1 MFKNFLKVAMRN
13 IARHKV
19 FSAINLLG
27 LAIGLACSILI
38 ALFVID
44 ELSYDRFHEHSDDI
58 YRIAMKGEF
67 QGREMDGVT
76 TGASVGETMV
86 DEIPQV
92 INSVRLFNYFG
103 EATSVKLGNQIFL
116 EDNLLYTDSTFF
128 EIFSFKL
135 KKGDPQSILN
145 RPNTVVLTESTA
157 RRYFGDS
164 QAMGKSIEIE
174 DNEYLVTGIAEDC
187 PGNSHF
193 HFDVLASLVT
203 LDVSRGT
210 TWLSNDLSYTYLQ
223 LKEDARAQRVEKQF
237 EPIVRSHV
245 EPELQDMMG
254 VSLDEFLAQG
264 NAYSYYLQPLTDI
277 HLKSHTDFEL
287 EKNSSMKYVYIFAII
302 AVFILFIACIN
313 FMNLSTA
320 RAAKRAREVGMRK
333 VAGASRGKLFR
344 QFLLEAIFM
353 SLIAL
358 FLSMILIESVLPF
371 FNNLAGKDLSIG
383 YTEHWY
389 VIPSLIVLALLVGI
403 ISGAYSAGYLSS
415 ISINQSLSSSLLSG
429 KSKSAFR
436 NGLVVFQFSISIIL
450 FISTLLIYSQLK
462 YIMNKDLGYQTEKIL
477 VVEQAN
483 KLGGSWEAFKQSLKQ
498 HPEVMQVSR
507 TATLP
512 GMMFNGFPVQTVGQ
526 ASEKSHAFRSVAVD
540 FDLDKVLDLEMK
552 EGRFFSQDFD
562 DTTSLVINEAAAKA
576 LGYEEPVV
584 DKRVKTTW
592 QGNETYW
599 DIIGVIKDFH
609 FRSFHQQIRP
619 LILLHPS
626 LRSLEYLTVRY
637 QSNNPQSMVAQV
649 ERTWKEFLGEEAF
662 QYFFLDQNHK
672 SMHREEFR
680 TGRVFGV
687 FSALAIFIACLGLFG
702 LASFMAEQKTKEIG
716 IRKAMGAQVR
726 SIVFL
731 LLKQFTFW
739 VVIANLVAW
748 PLAYFFL
755 RSWLQNFA
763 YHVDISLLY
772 FVAGSLIA
780 LLIAVVTVSY
790 QTIAAARA
798 NPVDSLRYE

>member
-1 MFKNFLKVAMRN
+1 MFQNFLKVALRN
-13 IARHKV
+13 ITRHKV
-19 FSAINLLG
+19 FSTINLLG

-44 ELSYDRFHEHSDDI
+44 ELSYDRFHKHSDNI
-58 YRIAMKGEF
+58 YRIAMEGEF

-92 INSVRLFNYFG
+92 INSLRLFNYFG
-103 EATSVKLGNQIFL
+103 EATSVKRGKQTFL
-116 EDNLLYTDSTFF
+116 ENNLLYTDSTFF

-135 KKGDPQSILN
+135 KKGDPGNILN
-145 RPNTVVLTESTA
+145 RPNTVVLTESKA
-157 RRYFGDS
+157 GKYFGNS

-174 DNEYLVTGIAEDC
+174 GDEYLVTGIAEDC
-187 PGNSHF
+187 PRNSHF
-193 HFDVLASLVT
+193 HFDLLASMVT
-203 LDVSRGT
+203 LDVSRST
-210 TWLSNDLSYTYLQ
+210 SWLSDDLSYTYLL
-223 LKEDARAQRVEKQF
+223 LKDDADRQDVEKQMQS
-237 EPIVRSHV
+237 IVREHV

-254 VSLDEFLAQG
+254 VTLDEFLAQG

-287 EKNSSMKYVYIFAII
+287 EANSSMKYVYIFAII

-320 RAAKRAREVGMRK
+320 RAAKRAKEVGMRK
-333 VAGASRGKLFR
+333 VAGAGRGKLFR

-371 FNNLAGKDLSIG
+371 FNNLAGKELSLG

-389 VIPSLIVLALLVGI
+389 VIPALLVLALLVGV

-415 ISINQSLSSSLLSG
+415 ISINQGLSSGLLSG
-429 KSKSAFR
+429 RSRSAFR

-450 FISTLLIYSQLK
+450 FIATLLIYNQLQF
-462 YIMNKDLGYQTEKIL
+462 IMDKDLGYRTEKVL

-483 KLGGSWEAFKQSLKQ
+483 KLGSSYEAFKQSLKR
-498 HPEVMQVSR
+498 HPEVEQVAR
-507 TATLP
+507 AGTLP
-512 GMMFNGFPVQTVGQ
+512 GMLYNGFPIQTVGQ
-526 ASEKSHAFRSVAVD
+526 DSESSHAFRSFAAGL
-540 FDLDKVLDLEMK
+540 DLKKVLDLEMK
-552 EGRFFSQDFD
+552 EGRFFREDFND
-562 DTTSLVINEAAAKA
+562 STSIIINEAAAKA
-576 LGYEEPVV
+576 MGYEEPVTG
-584 DKRVKTTW
+584 KQVKTSFR
-592 QGNETYW
+592 GHETYW
-599 DIIGVIKDFH
+599 DIIGVVKNFH

-619 LILLHPS
+619 LVLLHPS
-626 LRSLEYLTVRY
+626 RRPQEYLTVHY
-637 QSNNPQSMVAQV
+637 QNSDPQSMVGQV
-649 ERTWKEFLGEEAF
+649 ERTWKEFLGEEPF
-662 QYFFLDQNHK
+662 QYFFLDDNHRA
-672 SMHREEFR
+672 MHQEEFR

-726 SIVFL
+726 SIVLL

-748 PLAYFFL
+748 PLAWFFL
-755 RSWLQNFA
+755 RNWLQNFA
-763 YHVDISLLY
+763 YHVDISLWY
-772 FVAGSLIA
+772 FLAGSLLA